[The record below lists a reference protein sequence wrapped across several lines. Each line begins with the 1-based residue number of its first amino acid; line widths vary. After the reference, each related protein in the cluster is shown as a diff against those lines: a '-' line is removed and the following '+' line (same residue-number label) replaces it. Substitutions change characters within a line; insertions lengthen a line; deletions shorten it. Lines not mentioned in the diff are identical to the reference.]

1 MQIRIQVLILELF
14 SLSYAHLKV
23 SNLNCFNDY
32 QTTMV
37 CEFTSDKNFNCSGY
51 SIDFASPDQKHFNC
65 TFMESLQN
73 SDVFTVCECTV
84 KMPEMVNTEKYQR
97 RLWEE
102 GRVINST
109 IITALD
115 NIKPR
120 APKILSVKPTK
131 DGNYKVKCKIDYSED
146 NGLFD
151 SLDTELS
158 YRKKDS
164 SDWNS
169 VNATL
174 NSEILGSQLEPGYV
188 YVVKARSRSTS
199 YNTRY
204 SDWSQEEQWTVP
216 LSGLDPSIFIVSTLC
231 VLLVISI
238 CAFYWFCA
246 RLKTKWWDTIPSP
259 VNDLKYM
266 LPGNA
271 KVFTPKNYDP
281 SSNLYDVL
289 TVESTIQKP
298 RVPLI
303 AECDRDDPYKSV
315 TSTGS
320 SFDDRR
326 RSLLE
331 SADSV
336 GSSGYRNVL
345 LPEESAPPSQETSSQ
360 EQRKEDPNSPDH
372 LSVSTCISYRILR
385 NDGKATETPSVL
397 EHLHKNLEALNLFRK
412 GPDTPTDCEYQVCNA
427 VVASAPPAE
436 DAGLSTSLK
445 AGVLDALLSP
455 TSTDACRVDDGYE
468 SHGDATAR
476 EQARYPA
483 CILSPCEDGYQALQ
497 TLAEKTADCP
507 CGEDKVDRE
516 AHSIDGPEKC
526 PGKEWEREL
535 SQCPKWGI
543 PTTCASQMLQNSSLK
558 SPPSSALPTLP
569 SIQTFTDISY
579 HRV

>member
-1 MQIRIQVLILELF
+1 MQIRIQVLILKLF

-37 CEFTSDKNFNCSGY
+37 CEFTSDKPFNCSGY
-51 SIDFASPDQKHFNC
+51 SIDFASPSQEHFNC

-131 DGNYKVKCKIDYSED
+131 DGNYKVKCEIDYSED

-151 SLDTELS
+151 SLETELS

-164 SDWNS
+164 SDWKS

-174 NSEILGSQLEPGYV
+174 TSEILGSQLEPGYV
-188 YVVKARSRSTS
+188 YVVKARSRSIS
-199 YNTRY
+199 YNTGY

-216 LSGLDPSIFIVSTLC
+216 ASGPDPSIFIVSILC

-238 CAFYWFCA
+238 CAFYWFCT
-246 RLKTKWWDTIPSP
+246 R
-259 VNDLKYM
+259 
-266 LPGNA
+266 
-271 KVFTPKNYDP
+271 
-281 SSNLYDVL
+281 VL
-289 TVESTIQKP
+289 
-298 RVPLI
+298 LI

-336 GSSGYRNVL
+336 GSSGYRDVL

-360 EQRKEDPNSPDH
+360 EQRKEAPNSPDC

-397 EHLHKNLEALNLFRK
+397 EHLHRNLEALDLFRK
-412 GPDTPTDCEYQVCNA
+412 GPDTPTDCEYQACNT
-427 VVASAPPAE
+427 VVASTPPAE

-445 AGVLDALLSP
+445 VDVLDALLSP
-455 TSTDACRVDDGYE
+455 ARTNACRVDDGYE

-497 TLAEKTADCP
+497 TVAQKTADCP

-516 AHSIDGPEKC
+516 AHSIDSPEKC

-543 PTTCASQMLQNSSLK
+543 PTTCASQMLQNSTLK
-558 SPPSSALPTLP
+558 SPPPSALTTLP